1 VILDDALS
9 KNPFSAD
16 PYIAERRPRSVLC
29 LPLVTQG
36 KFIGILYLENNLT
49 PNVFNAGR
57 VTVLKVLASQ
67 AAISL
72 ENTRLYRDLA
82 EREAKIRRLIDSN
95 IIGIFFWNFDGRIL
109 DANDAFLRMVQYDRE
124 DLVAGRMRWTEMTP
138 PDWRDRNNLRIE
150 THKNSG
156 HFPPFEKEY
165 TRKDGTR
172 VPVLMGEATF
182 EEGGNEGVAY
192 VLDLRERKRAEE
204 ALRDGEQALRR
215 SEAYL
220 AEAQRLSHSGVS
232 AFNETAVLYGS
243 EETYRIWGFDPA
255 QGVPTLEAV
264 FQRIH
269 PDDRDRLN
277 AEVRRAV
284 SEKRGYTTAYRIV
297 LPDGTIKHLEA
308 IGRPEFSAS
317 GELVEIV
324 TTQIDVTERRRAQ
337 HEHERLRQLESHL
350 AHMNRLSMMA
360 S

>member
-1 VILDDALS
+1 
-9 KNPFSAD
+9 
-16 PYIAERRPRSVLC
+16 
-29 LPLVTQG
+29 LPLITQG

-57 VTVLKVLASQ
+57 VNVLKVLASQ

-72 ENTRLYRDLA
+72 ENTRHYRDLA

-182 EEGGNEGVAY
+182 E
-192 VLDLRERKRAEE
+192 
-204 ALRDGEQALRR
+204 
-215 SEAYL
+215 
-220 AEAQRLSHSGVS
+220 
-232 AFNETAVLYGS
+232 
-243 EETYRIWGFDPA
+243 
-255 QGVPTLEAV
+255 
-264 FQRIH
+264 
-269 PDDRDRLN
+269 
-277 AEVRRAV
+277 
-284 SEKRGYTTAYRIV
+284 
-297 LPDGTIKHLEA
+297 
-308 IGRPEFSAS
+308 GR
-317 GELVEIV
+317 
-324 TTQIDVTERRRAQ
+324 Q
-337 HEHERLRQLESHL
+337 
-350 AHMNRLSMMA
+350 
-360 S
+360 

>member
-1 VILDDALS
+1 DELLIEAEATTHGGNLTVNLSGGADTAPALPQSVTKYVVRTQETVILDDALS

-16 PYIAERRPRSVLC
+16 PYIAERRTRSVLC
-29 LPLVTQG
+29 LPLITQG
-36 KFIGILYLENNLT
+36 KLIGMLYLENNLT

-57 VTVLKVLASQ
+57 VAVLKVLASQ

-72 ENTRLYRDLA
+72 ENMRLYRDLA
-82 EREAKIRRLIDSN
+82 EREAKIRRLVDSN
-95 IIGIFFWNFDGRIL
+95 IIGIYFWHFDGRIL

-124 DLVAGRMRWTEMTP
+124 DLGAGRMRWTEMTP

-165 TRKDGTR
+165 TQKDGTR
-172 VPVLMGEATF
+172 VPVLMGQATF

-232 AFNETAVLYGS
+232 
-243 EETYRIWGFDPA
+243 
-255 QGVPTLEAV
+255 
-264 FQRIH
+264 
-269 PDDRDRLN
+269 
-277 AEVRRAV
+277 
-284 SEKRGYTTAYRIV
+284 
-297 LPDGTIKHLEA
+297 
-308 IGRPEFSAS
+308 
-317 GELVEIV
+317 
-324 TTQIDVTERRRAQ
+324 
-337 HEHERLRQLESHL
+337 
-350 AHMNRLSMMA
+350 
-360 S
+360 